1 MYNCRCERILTNS
14 VSICKLTVY
23 HLNGLIHANIMRQ
36 FYMRTFSTH
45 RPPAQWKEQFWGK
58 FCRSSPTP
66 KRSTITAI
74 WQCKLPTIW
83 VWLNRVWY
91 TWFNLHATVWCNLV
105 LSNWDLQ
112 SGITRN
118 YNNDLVPSCV
128 WSFSDTATCWGAQK
142 WSKMTPPTLT
152 TQVAANVQPCQLPS
166 CAQVLLQ
173 KSFRIDTNHWLNKIP
188 SINRNI

>member
-1 MYNCRCERILTNS
+1 MLILCVNFTCAHSPRIDPPHNEKSNFEANS
-14 VSICKLTVY
+14 AAHHQLQNVPLSLQFGNVNY
-23 HLNGLIHANIMRQ
+23 LPSGYGLIGCDIHD
-36 FYMRTFSTH
+36 
-45 RPPAQWKEQFWGK
+45 
-58 FCRSSPTP
+58 
-66 KRSTITAI
+66 
-74 WQCKLPTIW
+74 L
-83 VWLNRVWY
+83 
-91 TWFNLHATVWCNLV
+91 NLHATVWCNLV

-128 WSFSDTATCWGAQK
+128 WSFSDTVTCWGAQK